1 MRRGRGRWWGNS
13 TTHRDPGGQPWSLAL
28 NSVDSD
34 QLSEW
39 AWDQGEHIK
48 ESGDNENNSCC
59 NYERR
64 CVFRKGKAA
73 YTVKKSMEP
82 ETRLPTY

>member
-13 TTHRDPGGQPWSLAL
+13 AARRDPGGQTWILAL

-34 QLSEW
+34 LLPEW

-48 ESGDNENNSCC
+48 EVGDNENSSGS
-59 NYERR
+59 NYE
-64 CVFRKGKAA
+64 
-73 YTVKKSMEP
+73 
-82 ETRLPTY
+82 